1 MYEEYYGFIDKPF
14 SLTPDPKYL
23 YKSETH
29 ANAFELLQ
37 YAIRRREGFVVV
49 TGDIGTGKTTLCRAI
64 LEQLDR
70 NTFTALVL
78 NPFITE
84 ADLLRLV
91 LRDFGVVSRDDVKRG
106 RLGGISKQDLIDT
119 LNDFLLSIQRLG
131 ARALLII
138 DEAQNLPAQ
147 VLEQIRILSNLETD
161 KEKLLQIVLV
171 GQLNLHAT
179 LRSPDMRQLD
189 QRVSIRYQLKPL
201 NRDECAAYI
210 AHRLA
215 VAGGSANVSFTSR
228 AVDLVHRYTGG
239 TPRLINL
246 LCDRALL
253 GGFSSQAH
261 RITPDLVGRAAENLD
276 LALTRVPWGSWLRR
290 RVAMFL

>member
-1 MYEEYYGFIDKPF
+1 V
-14 SLTPDPKYL
+14 
-23 YKSETH
+23 
-29 ANAFELLQ
+29 
-37 YAIRRREGFVVV
+37 RRRRLSG
-49 TGDIGTGKTTLCRAI
+49 
-64 LEQLDR
+64 
-70 NTFTALVL
+70 
-78 NPFITE
+78 IT
-84 ADLLRLV
+84 
-91 LRDFGVVSRDDVKRG
+91 
-106 RLGGISKQDLIDT
+106 KQDLIDT
-119 LNDFLLSIQRLG
+119 LNEFLLSIQPLR

-147 VLEQIRILSNLETD
+147 VLEQVRILSNLETD

-179 LRSPDMRQLD
+179 LRSPAMRQLD

-201 NRDECAAYI
+201 NRDEAAAYI

-215 VAGGSANVSFTSR
+215 IAGGSANVSFTSR
-228 AVDLVHRYTGG
+228 AVDLVQRYTAG

-253 GGFSSQAH
+253 GGYSERKN
-261 RITPDLVGRAAENLD
+261 RITPDLVVRAAGNLD
-276 LALTRVPWGSWLRR
+276 LALARVPWGTWLRR